1 MKLIQNLRDQWV
13 AASGTFDHGVHVPG
27 RSLAR
32 VVCRSH
38 LWHDHDHDDANDKFD
53 DDDDDDDDDDED
65 KVIYDDD
72 LKFIHHLAK
81 DGVETTVERP
91 REGGGESLDH
101 HCHHL
106 HHCGHCDHDADG

>member
-1 MKLIQNLRDQWV
+1 M
-13 AASGTFDHGVHVPG
+13 
-27 RSLAR
+27 
-32 VVCRSH
+32 
-38 LWHDHDHDDANDKFD
+38 
-53 DDDDDDDDDDED
+53 
-65 KVIYDDD
+65 IYDDD

-106 HHCGHCDHDADG
+106 HHCGHCDHHHRCHCNRHHDADG